1 VVAPQ
6 YSIQGRR
13 ADFALCHP
21 ADRPIALI
29 EVKQLGL
36 SGPASERQ
44 LFEYAFHAGVP
55 LVVLTDGQQWD
66 FFLPAEQG
74 DYGERRVYKLDLLE
88 REVDECASRLVRYL
102 QYEAIVSGAAIEAAR
117 GDYRNVAQTRLI
129 QAALPKA
136 WRKLVKEKDDLLIDL
151 IADQVATLCGYKPD
165 FEPVAH
171 FLQESITF
179 TEQPSS
185 ARPWPVEPS
194 GSVATPVP
202 TPVSA
207 SGVEPEY
214 IRIYRGMLQ
223 SPDSL
228 PARIKKYID
237 EVGSLSWADLKKACV
252 QRLGCKTETSGSIGA
267 SLRVLELD
275 GHVRTTGR
283 GENKRI
289 SSIRSSR

>member
-1 VVAPQ
+1 
-6 YSIQGRR
+6 
-13 ADFALCHP
+13 
-21 ADRPIALI
+21 
-29 EVKQLGL
+29 
-36 SGPASERQ
+36 
-44 LFEYAFHAGVP
+44 
-55 LVVLTDGQQWD
+55 
-66 FFLPAEQG
+66 
-74 DYGERRVYKLDLLE
+74 
-88 REVDECASRLVRYL
+88 
-102 QYEAIVSGAAIEAAR
+102 
-117 GDYRNVAQTRLI
+117 VAQTRLI

-136 WRKLVKEKDDLLIDL
+136 WQKLVEEKDDLLIDL
-151 IADQVATLCGYKPD
+151 SADQAAALCGYKPD
-165 FEPVAH
+165 FETVAH
-171 FLQESITF
+171 FLQASLTF

-185 ARPWPVEPS
+185 ARPRPVEPS

-207 SGVEPEY
+207 SGVEPED

-237 EVGSLSWADLKKACV
+237 EVGSLSWADLKTACV

-275 GHVRTTGR
+275 GHVRTAGR